1 LFSNL
6 HFLAYFIMEL
16 LRQVFQHQAPISTQ
30 DWASLRQ
37 HWTHEK
43 TLQRKEYLSDIGS
56 IGKHL
61 YWVLEGTLKICAL
74 NQGEETCVG
83 FAYPNTVACAYPSFI
98 SNQPT
103 DYYIQAITPCRLVGI
118 SRDDFYRTIEQSI
131 QLERAWRKL
140 TEQALLGR
148 MSREI
153 YLSNPNPQERF
164 LGLWERSPHLF
175 QLFPQRYI
183 ASYLQMSAETF
194 SRIKSKVW
202 KR

>member
-1 LFSNL
+1 
-6 HFLAYFIMEL
+6 MEL
-16 LRQVFQHQAPISTQ
+16 LRQTLAHQVPISDLDWTRLMQYWTQ
-30 DWASLRQ
+30 
-37 HWTHEK
+37 EK

-61 YWVLEGTLKICAL
+61 YWVLEGTLKICVL
-74 NQGEETCVG
+74 NEGEEICIG
-83 FAYPNTVACAYPSFI
+83 FAYPNTAVCAYASFI

-131 QLERAWRKL
+131 PLERAWRKL

-148 MSREI
+148 IEREV
-153 YLSNPNPQERF
+153 YLSNSNPQERF
-164 LGLWERSPHLF
+164 LRLWERSPHLF
-175 QLFPQRYI
+175 QLVPQRYI
-183 ASYLQMSAETF
+183 ASYLKMSPETF
-194 SRIKSKVW
+194 SRIKNKVW

>member
-1 LFSNL
+1 
-6 HFLAYFIMEL
+6 MEL
-16 LRQVFQHQAPISTQ
+16 LRQAFQHQALISTQ
-30 DWASLRQ
+30 DWTNLME
-37 HWTHEK
+37 HWTQEK
-43 TLQRKEYLSDIGS
+43 NLQRKEYLSDIGS

-74 NQGEETCVG
+74 NQGEETCIG
-83 FAYPNTVACAYPSFI
+83 FAYPNTIACAYPSLI

-103 DYYIQAITPCRLVGI
+103 DYYIQAITPCRLIGI